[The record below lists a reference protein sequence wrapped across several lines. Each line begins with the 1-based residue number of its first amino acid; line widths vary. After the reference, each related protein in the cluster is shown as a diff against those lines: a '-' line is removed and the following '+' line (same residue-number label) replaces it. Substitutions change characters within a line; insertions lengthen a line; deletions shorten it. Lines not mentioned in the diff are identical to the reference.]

1 VAAAVVVPHK
11 IQEEVTDRT
20 QYLGPLRLLAAVVV
34 ALLFNFHKLL
44 TMDYQAVQ
52 AAERVVFR
60 PQGQAALEQQV
71 KEIMAVIVVIMMLAA
86 AAEELVQ

>member
-1 VAAAVVVPHK
+1 
-11 IQEEVTDRT
+11 
-20 QYLGPLRLLAAVVV
+20 
-34 ALLFNFHKLL
+34 
-44 TMDYQAVQ
+44 MDYQAVQ